1 MILIIFIPKVKE
13 PTKIT
18 QYRPI
23 SLSNVVSRL
32 ASKVLIDRLKLVFPH
47 IISENQS
54 AFTSNH
60 LITNNVLVSFDTLHH
75 ISQKKSGK
83 VREML

>member
-13 PTKIT
+13 PIKIT

-60 LITNNVLVSFDTLHH
+60 LITDNVLVSFDTLHH

-83 VREML
+83 VKEML

>member
-60 LITNNVLVSFDTLHH
+60 LITDNVLVSFDTLHH

>member
-32 ASKVLIDRLKLVFPH
+32 ATKVLIDRLKLVFPH

-60 LITNNVLVSFDTLHH
+60 LITDNVLVSFDTLHH